1 MRTKAR
7 RVVHSEMHIKVGMF
21 LWSFLIELFPRFIG
35 IPLILAFGSG
45 TWEQRVQ
52 QARNR
57 DMYPYFGKENPVF
70 VNDLFTGFGPGALW
84 VSIVLYVALRE
95 HLPYDATLEMINIFI
110 FSAGRAAV
118 LATKYACYQ
127 TDYLRLEHPEG
138 LYAAAHRDRYKRWI
152 AQFNCY
158 CFNLVG
164 PLHLQDQVESG
175 LGCGFTLIIRFDMEA
190 RLPAHATLSHS
201 SPVPTLCKTE
211 TVPLA
216 RRRSCGSS
224 SALPFIRMSIFRPQS
239 FRFLRNSWVGT
250 PCAMRWC
257 GVCGTTACRWW
268 MLRTRISTT
277 AAGRRQRSTR

>member
-1 MRTKAR
+1 MRTEAR

-95 HLPYDATLEMINIFI
+95 HVPYDATLEMINIFI

-127 TDYLRLEHPEG
+127 TDYLRLDHP
-138 LYAAAHRDRYKRWI
+138 R
-152 AQFNCY
+152 
-158 CFNLVG
+158 G
-164 PLHLQDQVESG
+164 PV
-175 LGCGFTLIIRFDMEA
+175 
-190 RLPAHATLSHS
+190 
-201 SPVPTLCKTE
+201 
-211 TVPLA
+211 
-216 RRRSCGSS
+216 RRRAPRPLQALD
-224 SALPFIRMSIFRPQS
+224 SAVQLLLLQPDRAVASP
-239 FRFLRNSWVGT
+239 G
-250 PCAMRWC
+250 P
-257 GVCGTTACRWW
+257 
-268 MLRTRISTT
+268 
-277 AAGRRQRSTR
+277 GRVRSRVRVHFDCTI